1 MIPATLRV
9 TLIAA
14 VICYFVIILYFLKQ
28 KALNLKYTLLWLV
41 AGLVMGILVAVPEL
55 LVRIIHIFGIQDN
68 MNGLF
73 IFAIGFI
80 IMILLSLTSIASR
93 QRGAIGLTALSF
105 AERVLRDGVQ
115 HAGSASAGGSVT
127 ALENHGYGAGP
138 AKFRRPLCE
147 PGVYETMPV
156 YRAD

>member
-9 TLIAA
+9 TLIVA
-14 VICYFVIILYFLKQ
+14 VRCYFVVILYFLKQ

-41 AGLVMGILVAVPEL
+41 AGFVMGILVVVPEL

-73 IFAIGFI
+73 LFAIGFL

-93 QRGAIGLTALSF
+93 QNRKIRTLTQELAIL
-105 AERVLRDGVQ
+105 EKRVRD
-115 HAGSASAGGSVT
+115 
-127 ALENHGYGAGP
+127 LEKKKA
-138 AKFRRPLCE
+138 
-147 PGVYETMPV
+147 
-156 YRAD
+156 

>member
-9 TLIAA
+9 TLIVA
-14 VICYFVIILYFLKQ
+14 VVCYFIIILYFLKQ

-55 LVRIIHIFGIQDN
+55 LVMIIHIFGIQDN

-93 QRGAIGLTALSF
+93 QNRKIRTLTQELAIL
-105 AERVLRDGVQ
+105 EKRVRD
-115 HAGSASAGGSVT
+115 
-127 ALENHGYGAGP
+127 LE
-138 AKFRRPLCE
+138 KK
-147 PGVYETMPV
+147 
-156 YRAD
+156 

>member
-1 MIPATLRV
+1 MIPATLRL
-9 TLIAA
+9 TLIVA
-14 VICYFVIILYFLKQ
+14 VACYFIVILYFLKQ

-55 LVRIIHIFGIQDN
+55 LVFIIHIFGIQDN

-93 QRGAIGLTALSF
+93 QNRKIRTLTQELAILDK
-105 AERVLRDGVQ
+105 RVRE
-115 HAGSASAGGSVT
+115 
-127 ALENHGYGAGP
+127 LEKKDNVD
-138 AKFRRPLCE
+138 KSEEL
-147 PGVYETMPV
+147 
-156 YRAD
+156 